1 MIATVFE
8 SFLSE
13 LPIIMGEFVFVG
25 EDGEYEER

>member
-8 SFLSE
+8 SVLSE
-13 LPIIMGEFVFVG
+13 PSTIMGEFVFVG